1 VAKPGRKPHEPT
13 AERRRMVET
22 LIAFGIKQESIAG
35 ILEISADTLQKYY
48 ATEIALGADK
58 VTAQVANSLVKKAL
72 SDRPDAVNAAKFYL
86 QAKAGWAEKTQVEV
100 TDRTD
105 RLSDEELERIAAGGG
120 AGTASAAR
128 GARITH

>member
-1 VAKPGRKPHEPT
+1 
-13 AERRRMVET
+13 MVES

-35 ILEISADTLQKYY
+35 VLEISIDTLQKYY

-72 SDRPDAVNAAKFYL
+72 SDRPDSVNAAKFYL

-120 AGTASAAR
+120 AGAASAAR

>member
-1 VAKPGRKPHEPT
+1 MAKPGRKPHEPT

-35 ILEISADTLQKYY
+35 ILDISADTLQKYY

-120 AGTASAAR
+120 AGAASAAR